1 MLLLFIQLLTFCC
14 VTLNLFAKLSWF
26 WKYSI
31 CPSSNLTAK
40 GLYDLDVKIITDNKE
55 IINYLEMLG
64 SQDLRPENEE
74 DYIQFENSIDYE
86 IGNGTTY
93 KIEIRTTTK
102 KAQSEIDNL
111 IKNL

>member
-1 MLLLFIQLLTFCC
+1 MKSYLIGSQKVYCESYEYEKEA
-14 VTLNLFAKLSWF
+14 NLETIKVLG
-26 WKYSI
+26 
-31 CPSSNLTAK
+31 NLTAK
-40 GLYDLDVKIITDNKE
+40 GLYDIDVKIITDNKE